1 MLQNDFCSGLCT
13 QNIIGS
19 GSVQVHRFEIL
30 KVRVR
35 FRFNDLKFKR
45 FRFGS
50 GSPKKSGFYRF
61 AVQVRFD
68 FLVPRDSSDD
78 SYTDSKYNRHCDVT
92 IYILYEQPSCANVEV
107 RKQVCRI
114 SQKND
119 RS

>member
-1 MLQNDFCSGLCT
+1 MLRIAAPCLEIFINIFQESAQVQTLLLNDFCSGFCT

-19 GSVQVHRFEIL
+19 VRVHEHKIL

-61 AVQVRFD
+61 AFGSTPWLSLTF
-68 FLVPRDSSDD
+68 FLVF
-78 SYTDSKYNRHCDVT
+78 
-92 IYILYEQPSCANVEV
+92 
-107 RKQVCRI
+107 
-114 SQKND
+114 
-119 RS
+119 